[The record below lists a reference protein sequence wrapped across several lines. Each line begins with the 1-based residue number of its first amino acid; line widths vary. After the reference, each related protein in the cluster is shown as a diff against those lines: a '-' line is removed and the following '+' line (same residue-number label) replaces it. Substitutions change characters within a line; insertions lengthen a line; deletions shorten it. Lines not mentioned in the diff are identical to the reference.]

1 MGKNKNKKKGGAQ
14 AAAANSNDPDAIK
27 VCKMVILTKLTCSMN
42 MSFSHKKIN
51 NRNL

>member
-27 VCKMVILTKLTCSMN
+27 VCKMVILTKLTC
-42 MSFSHKKIN
+42 IQILV
-51 NRNL
+51 RLLCRT

>member
-27 VCKMVILTKLTCSMN
+27 VCIPVNLIKLTCIQILACM
-42 MSFSHKKIN
+42 MC
-51 NRNL
+51 RT